1 MKLLMESWR
10 KYLNEDWRDTSWE
23 TDDEKVTIGQVVDYL
38 GDETVDVSVLDLSQ
52 QLPELPTRGA
62 ERVAA
67 ASLDYPIIVVKSGGQ
82 YRFVLDG
89 NHRLQKAIDEEVETI
104 KAKILDLDNPETPE
118 VFQRMFGAPDETP
131 ITKLRV
137 FDFDDTLTHATA
149 RIVVRDTETG
159 EEIRT
164 LNQGELDTYEETEG
178 EELDYS
184 EFKEVPEETKPI
196 EKIIKIFR
204 NMVEHPD
211 KDRKVMIITAR
222 MQAAETE
229 IEDYLENLDIDLGD
243 VEIVGTEGES
253 KSPYIKKELESF
265 PSINS
270 FIMFDDSEKNLT
282 DVREMMEEDFPN
294 IKVKLR
300 QPKIADGSVRVPIFR
315 D

>member
-10 KYLNEDWRDTSWE
+10 KYLKEF
-23 TDDEKVTIGQVVDYL
+23 L
-38 GDETVDVSVLDLSQ
+38 
-52 QLPELPTRGA
+52 
-62 ERVAA
+62 
-67 ASLDYPIIVVKSGGQ
+67 
-82 YRFVLDG
+82 
-89 NHRLQKAIDEEVETI
+89 
-104 KAKILDLDNPETPE
+104 
-118 VFQRMFGAPDETP
+118 ETP

-222 MQAAETE
+222 MAAAESE
-229 IEDYLENLDIDLGD
+229 IEDYLESLGIDIGA
-243 VEIVGTEGES
+243 VEIVGTEGKS

-265 PSINS
+265 PPVDSL
-270 FIMFDDSEKNLT
+270 IMFDDSEKNLT

-300 QPKIADGSVRVPIFR
+300 QPKIEDGEVRVPIFR